1 VIASSRRR
9 FVQRVRRCA
18 RAFALEAAFF
28 GVLMFGGNKVP
39 RWFYLMSCF
48 MVAAG
53 TSLSSF
59 WIMVSNQRTV
69 CETSRD
75 VGIVPHGRLINVDDP
90 FNRIM
95 LNTFLWSW

>member
-53 TSLSSF
+53 ASLSS
-59 WIMVSNQRTV
+59 
-69 CETSRD
+69 
-75 VGIVPHGRLINVDDP
+75 
-90 FNRIM
+90 
-95 LNTFLWSW
+95 WSAISGQCVRRPAMSELFHTTD